1 MRLASALTERADLQ
15 ARLSEIKMRLDC
27 NAKVQEGDEPAEQPA
42 ELLEELERTVSRLEE
57 LMVRINLTNSRTER
71 SGKTIT
77 ELLAHRDCLKRK
89 MEVIREFLDHASDK
103 VSRLSHSE
111 IKIKSTV
118 PVAEIR
124 KKVDLLAKELRE
136 TDEWIQELNWTTELL
151 EF

>member
-1 MRLASALTERADLQ
+1 M
-15 ARLSEIKMRLDC
+15 
-27 NAKVQEGDEPAEQPA
+27 
-42 ELLEELERTVSRLEE
+42 
-57 LMVRINLTNSRTER
+57 
-71 SGKTIT
+71 
-77 ELLAHRDCLKRK
+77 
-89 MEVIREFLDHASDK
+89 IREFLDHASDK

-124 KKVDLLAKELRE
+124 KKLDLLAKELRE